1 MSVRS
6 QSFTPCAT
14 KSGDKLTGSLEAKY
28 MFPGNIEA
36 EATLNT
42 SGVLS
47 ASLEVVDAITKG
59 LTASIECETLAPGK
73 TGVLGSGKCTFDF
86 KQDAFTT
93 KASYD
98 YYKGDFT
105 GAPLACPRA
114 APAVRASSRLRGHR
128 LASTIAR
135 LRAAL

>member
-1 MSVRS
+1 M
-6 QSFTPCAT
+6 
-14 KSGDKLTGSLEAKY
+14 EAKY
-28 MFPGNIEA
+28 IFPGNVEA

-59 LTASIECETLAPGK
+59 LTASVECETLAPGK

-86 KQDAFTT
+86 KQDAYTA

-105 GAPLACPRA
+105 GALPAARQPAPLPHAPSPRA
-114 APAVRASSRLRGHR
+114 H
-128 LASTIAR
+128 
-135 LRAAL
+135 RAAASLELPPYPAAPRCS